1 MRAALCFLYF
11 KSGREDAANRLASQ
25 LPHTRESREV
35 IQPLIQSGLSVPE
48 IDENIKSII
57 LGDGEGIW

>member
-1 MRAALCFLYF
+1 MR
-11 KSGREDAANRLASQ
+11 
-25 LPHTRESREV
+25 LPQTRESREV
-35 IQPLIQSGLSVPE
+35 IQPLIQNSLSEPE